1 MEAANMVKSKSRKT
15 KSTTKTASSP
25 DDQVE
30 KLDFTLAAP
39 PPTPHLSLHN
49 SYGAHYEDAKWNLEP
64 GGAMQFRLQVTEPE
78 HTIFALEIYSP
89 FAAWIEKMAERVK
102 TAETPWVELQCHS
115 PETYAPL
122 MLTVSNEDLND
133 SRSIDQLLNPLSQHF
148 VTKRIVLP
156 PALLLPGDNFLT
168 LWLSSDVGVVPLY
181 LKSVSV
187 SDFGVQRQQ
196 QTEWCW
202 AAVTSSLMQF
212 MVPDR
217 SASQSDVVTHTF
229 KKAFVQAPEN
239 LNQPWDITDAAK
251 TMGLEDGTRYG
262 NVSRNT
268 MRDMVN
274 EGVPIPIQINWR
286 RNARKNGVLGDGHYV
301 VVHNIG
307 EEAKGQTLI
316 QVEDPWAGKLNLT
329 WDELKNDYPGKANR
343 HLYQHKEQQQCKS
356 WVNDACHCQ
365 WRGKWTYT
373 HVLVPKEWAVDQEY
387 DQTEYDKLI
396 ASVDQRLAALAEQ
409 GGFQDIFEQAQTEP
423 TLEEITTQ
431 IEKFNYQVA
440 TLCHQLQD
448 LQDVLENLEHM
459 RQSLLG
465 DSTTEGPA
473 SSAACAHKALLDQSS
488 NNSNPPLAG

>member
-1 MEAANMVKSKSRKT
+1 MAKT
-15 KSTTKTASSP
+15 KKRTTKRASSP
-25 DDQVE
+25 ASASDSPTE
-30 KLDFTLAAP
+30 ILALTLPDP
-39 PPTPHLSLHN
+39 PPAARLSLHN
-49 SYGAHYEDAKWNLEP
+49 FNGARYEDGRWVLDP
-64 GGAMQFRLQVTEPE
+64 GGAIQFRLQVAERE
-78 HTIFALEIYSP
+78 HTIFALEMYSP
-89 FAAWIEKMAERVK
+89 FDAWIEKMADRVK
-102 TAETPWVELQCHS
+102 TAETPWVALQCHS

-122 MLTVSNEDLND
+122 MLTISNEDLTD
-133 SRSIDQLLNPLSQHF
+133 SRSLDQLLNPLGQDFTS
-148 VTKRIVLP
+148 KRIILAPDFLV
-156 PALLLPGDNFLT
+156 PGDNFLT
-168 LWLSSDVGVVPLY
+168 LWLSSDAGVVPLY
-181 LKSVSV
+181 LKSVSI

-196 QTEWCW
+196 ETEWCW

-307 EEAKGQTLI
+307 EEAKGQTMI

-343 HLYQHKEQQQCKS
+343 HLYQHKKQQQCKS
-356 WVNDACHCQ
+356 WVNDACQCQ

-396 ASVDQRLAALAEQ
+396 ASVDQRLAALAKR
-409 GGFQDIFEQAQTEP
+409 GGFQAILEQAQTEP
-423 TLEEITTQ
+423 TLEEITAQ

-440 TLCHQLQD
+440 TLSHQLQD
-448 LQDVLENLEHM
+448 LQDVLENLEYK

-465 DSTTEGPA
+465 DSTNEGPA